1 MPRQLA
7 DVERFYPNRTTGISY
22 GVWRAHSVRQGSIDM
37 FAAKIR
43 SSRVRR
49 VKNDCRR
56 ADERPPVS
64 SWPSLL
70 HYHEIES

>member
-7 DVERFYPNRTTGISY
+7 DVERFYPNRATGISY
-22 GVWRAHSVRQGSIDM
+22 GVWRANRQGSIDM

-43 SSRVRR
+43 LSRVRR
-49 VKNDCRR
+49 VKNYCRR

-70 HYHEIES
+70 HYHAIES